1 MKNKIKIYGEK
12 VLRMKGED
20 VKNGE
25 EVKDIVSEMMVILK
39 EINGLGLAAHQIG
52 KPLNLF
58 IVNFDLFEKGKGI
71 KEFIN
76 PKLLYYE
83 GEETMEE
90 GCLSIP
96 EFYVEI
102 PRPKKIFMEFFDLN
116 MNKNFIT
123 AEGLLARVLLH
134 EYDHINGILI
144 FDRLKED
151 ERKIIIAKW
160 KKLWKKKEG
169 KNLK

>member
-1 MKNKIKIYGEK
+1 MRNKIKIYGEK
-12 VLRMKGED
+12 VLKMKGED
-20 VKNGE
+20 VKNVE
-25 EVKDIVSEMMVILK
+25 EVKDIIFEMELILK
-39 EINGLGLAAHQIG
+39 EVNALGLAAHQIG

-58 IVNFDLFEKGKGI
+58 IVNFDLFENGKGI

-83 GEETMEE
+83 GEEIMEE

-96 EFYVEI
+96 EFYIEI
-102 PRPKKIFMEFFDLN
+102 PRPKKVFMEFFDLN

-151 ERKIIIAKW
+151 ERKIMIARW
-160 KKLWKKKEG
+160 KRLWKKKKEE
-169 KNLK
+169 NLK